1 MYVLVFFFF
10 HSRRIYLFMFCL
22 SCEHGARFQGNEL
35 IVRISSPSRQNIIIT
50 IIIRCG
56 ADTVVDFP
64 ANSPVLLYTRIHL
77 PAVGC
82 FPPRL
87 NAFRKKTSVAVARGG
102 MWCAPPE
109 LTKASGGKKWHL
121 SSGMQRIKRDLSSV
135 VLLVVWPR
143 SLCPLLLLSKLILL
157 AVVIYYQQ
165 YCRNTKYYY

>member
-1 MYVLVFFFF
+1 MDWPYGAIHIVRWQNGIMLVVVNSFLVTVEQQQAD
-10 HSRRIYLFMFCL
+10 RRRRYRAHKKTRHTHKKRQRLPSSSLYYHVCACFLFLPLFETHLFMVCL

-102 MWCAPPE
+102 M
-109 LTKASGGKKWHL
+109 
-121 SSGMQRIKRDLSSV
+121 
-135 VLLVVWPR
+135 
-143 SLCPLLLLSKLILL
+143 
-157 AVVIYYQQ
+157 
-165 YCRNTKYYY
+165 